1 MSEEIINQDSFKSTE
16 EFWISDNQDDSQDIS
31 DLEHDYAS
39 DIENETFQELVI
51 NRPRVSLIGRPNVGK
66 STLINRII
74 GRREA
79 VVQDIPGVTKDRVYY
94 DAQWDGKEF
103 ILIDTGGWTQDSSEM
118 MNQISTQVQ
127 KAIDESDLILFVLDF
142 QVGMTQEDQDVIKL
156 IRKTKTPVLLVAN
169 KVDGAEA
176 ENQIGELWSLGLGEP
191 IPVSALHGR
200 GAGELLEKIKNNLPE
215 ESKFKDTKKGPV
227 KVAIIGKP
235 NVGKSSLLNKLSK
248 SNRSIVSEIS
258 GTTVDPVD
266 EIINLNGQEWHFI
279 DTAGIRKRFKE
290 SSGFEYYA
298 TLRTSATLE
307 RSEIILLVI
316 ESNQIIADQDR
327 RLISQIIDS
336 GKALV
341 LVFNKWDL
349 IDEERHNE
357 LEREIETDLRNVSW
371 APRVNLSA
379 KTGWHIDKISKALNI
394 AYQGW
399 TTRIST
405 GKLNQFVKE
414 FVAANPHPLRGGK
427 QSKILFATQIA
438 DRPPTFALFT
448 TGALDLTYQRH
459 LERKLR
465 QQYGFD
471 GSPIHIKVKIRQRK
485 RK

>member
-1 MSEEIINQDSFKSTE
+1 MSKDIINKDSFTTAEEIWVSDTDNESEEIENLEKEFSSDFESFEEEIKS
-16 EFWISDNQDDSQDIS
+16 
-31 DLEHDYAS
+31 L
-39 DIENETFQELVI
+39 

-79 VVQDIPGVTKDRVYY
+79 IVQDIPGVTKDRVYY
-94 DAQWDGKEF
+94 DAEWNGREF
-103 ILIDTGGWTQDSSEM
+103 ILIDTGGWTHESSDM
-118 MNQISTQVQ
+118 MNQISSQVQ

-142 QVGMTQEDQDVIKL
+142 QVGITQEDQDIIKL

-169 KVDGAEA
+169 KVDGVEA
-176 ENQIGELWSLGLGEP
+176 ESQIGELWSLGLGEP

-200 GAGELLEKIKNNLPE
+200 GSGELLEKIKDNLPK
-215 ESKFKDTKKGPV
+215 ESKFKDSKKGPV

-248 SNRSIVSEIS
+248 SDRSIVSEIS

-266 EIINLNGQEWHFI
+266 EIISINNQDWHFI
-279 DTAGIRKRFKE
+279 DTAGIRKRYKE
-290 SSGFEYYA
+290 SSGYEYYA

-316 ESNQIIADQDR
+316 ESNQVISDQDR
-327 RLISQIIDS
+327 RLISQITES

-349 IDEERHNE
+349 LDEERHLE
-357 LEREIETDLRNVSW
+357 LEREIEADLRNVAW

-379 KTGWHIDKISKALNI
+379 KTGWHIDKLSKALNT
-394 AYQGW
+394 AYEGW

-427 QSKILFATQIA
+427 QSKILFSTQIS
-438 DRPPTFALFT
+438 DKPPTFALFT

-465 QQYGFD
+465 QEYGFN

-485 RK
+485 RS

>member
-371 APRVNLSA
+371 APRVNL
-379 KTGWHIDKISKALNI
+379 
-394 AYQGW
+394 
-399 TTRIST
+399 
-405 GKLNQFVKE
+405 
-414 FVAANPHPLRGGK
+414 
-427 QSKILFATQIA
+427 
-438 DRPPTFALFT
+438 
-448 TGALDLTYQRH
+448 
-459 LERKLR
+459 
-465 QQYGFD
+465 
-471 GSPIHIKVKIRQRK
+471 
-485 RK
+485 

>member
-1 MSEEIINQDSFKSTE
+1 MSEEIINQDSFKSTDE
-16 EFWISDNQDDSQDIS
+16 IWISDNQDDSQDIL
-31 DLEHDYAS
+31 DLEKDYS
-39 DIENETFQELVI
+39 NEMEEESFEEIVT

-118 MNQISTQVQ
+118 MNQIATQVQ

-142 QVGMTQEDQDVIKL
+142 QVGITQEDQDVIKL

-200 GAGELLEKIKNNLPE
+200 GSGELLEKIKDNLPI
-215 ESKFKDTKKGPV
+215 ESKFRDTKKGPV

-266 EIINLNGQEWHFI
+266 EIINLNGQDWHFI

-316 ESNQIIADQDR
+316 ESDQVIADQDR
-327 RLISQIIDS
+327 RLISQIIES

-379 KTGWHIDKISKALNI
+379 KTGWHIDKISKALNV
-394 AYQGW
+394 AYEGW

-465 QQYGFD
+465 QQYGFE

-485 RK
+485 R

>member
-1 MSEEIINQDSFKSTE
+1 MSEDIINQDSFKSTDE
-16 EFWISDNQDDSQDIS
+16 LWFSDNKDDSQDIK
-31 DLEHDYAS
+31 DLENNYQNSFDEPN
-39 DIENETFQELVI
+39 IEEEVL

-94 DAQWDGKEF
+94 DAQWDGKDF

-118 MNQISTQVQ
+118 MSQISNQVQ

-142 QVGMTQEDQDVIKL
+142 KVGITQEDQDVIKL

-200 GAGELLEKIKNNLPE
+200 GSGELLEKIKEKLPN
-215 ESKFKDTKKGPV
+215 ESKFNDTKKGPV

-248 SNRSIVSEIS
+248 TNRSIVSEIS

-266 EIINLNGQEWHFI
+266 EIINLNGQDWHFI

-307 RSEIILLVI
+307 RSEIILLII
-316 ESNQIIADQDR
+316 ESDQVIADQDR
-327 RLISQIIDS
+327 RLISQVIDS

-349 IDEERHNE
+349 IDEDRHLE
-357 LEREIETDLRNVSW
+357 LEREIASDLRNVSW

-379 KTGWHIDKISKALNI
+379 KTGWHVDKINRALNI
-394 AYQGW
+394 SYQGW

-427 QSKILFATQIA
+427 QSKILFATQIS
-438 DRPPTFALFT
+438 DKPPTFALFT

-465 QQYGFD
+465 EQFGFE

-485 RK
+485 R

>member
-1 MSEEIINQDSFKSTE
+1 MSEEIINSDSFTTIDETWVSEIDNETE
-16 EFWISDNQDDSQDIS
+16 EINKLEQD
-31 DLEHDYAS
+31 YS
-39 DIENETFQELVI
+39 DILLAEEEIFKQI

-79 VVQDIPGVTKDRVYY
+79 IVQDIPGVTKDRVYY
-94 DAQWDGKEF
+94 DADWNGREF
-103 ILIDTGGWTQDSSEM
+103 ILIDTGGWTQESNQM
-118 MNQISTQVQ
+118 MKQISNQVQ

-142 QVGMTQEDQDVIKL
+142 QVGITQEDQDVIKL

-169 KVDGAEA
+169 KVDGVEA
-176 ENQIGELWSLGLGEP
+176 ESQLGELWSLGLGEP

-200 GAGELLEKIKNNLPE
+200 GAGELLEIIKKNLPV
-215 ESKFKDTKKGPV
+215 ESKFKDAKKGPV

-248 SNRSIVSEIS
+248 SDRSIVSEIS

-266 EIINLNGQEWHFI
+266 EIISINDQFWHFI
-279 DTAGIRKRFKE
+279 DTAGIRKRHKE

-307 RSEIILLVI
+307 RSELILLVI
-316 ESNQIIADQDR
+316 ESNQVISDQDR
-327 RLISQIIDS
+327 RLISQITES

-349 IDEERHNE
+349 LDEQRHLE

-379 KTGWHIDKISKALNI
+379 KTGWHIDKLSKALNI
-394 AYQGW
+394 AYEGW

-414 FVAANPHPLRGGK
+414 FTAANPHPLRGGK

-438 DRPPTFALFT
+438 DKPPTFALFT

-465 QQYGFD
+465 SEYGFQ
-471 GSPIHIKVKIRQRK
+471 GSPIHLKVKIRQRK